1 MVSFA
6 NGIMSQMGSSLGRSL
21 LANAVV
27 RGSADGFDSAGH
39 EGTWIKLHQARIELA
54 TFSMS
59 GWGLM

>member
-39 EGTWIKLHQARIELA
+39 EGT
-54 TFSMS
+54 
-59 GWGLM
+59 